1 LFASHAVNQTIHDG
15 KRVFFG
21 RVTSF
26 IVDKTKIN
34 RTLKKLKTDLV
45 LVLFDPGDLPRLR
58 SVDFTT
64 LLAVG
69 FNCSDSST
77 FRTVARTGPPSLSRR
92 VPLIAN
98 QLTIEDSE
106 WFKVGAVV
114 VILTRTNTL
123 DRKSVV

>member
-1 LFASHAVNQTIHDG
+1 MNQTIHDG

-98 QLTIEDSE
+98 QLTKKKIQS
-106 WFKVGAVV
+106 GALCSRT
-114 VILTRTNTL
+114 ITRQLSTYCRLFVFCCNL
-123 DRKSVV
+123 

>member
-114 VILTRTNTL
+114 VILTRTNTFPE
-123 DRKSVV
+123 DVR

>member
-1 LFASHAVNQTIHDG
+1 VNQTIHDG

-98 QLTIEDSE
+98 QLTKEDSG
-106 WFKVGAVV
+106 VGASLFYDEDLV
-114 VILTRTNTL
+114 
-123 DRKSVV
+123 D

>member
-1 LFASHAVNQTIHDG
+1 MNQTIHDG

-34 RTLKKLKTDLV
+34 RTLKKIKTDLV

-92 VPLIAN
+92 VPLIQPTN
-98 QLTIEDSE
+98 KKKIQCGGLCSM
-106 WFKVGAVV
+106 
-114 VILTRTNTL
+114 TRTTDYEL
-123 DRKSVV
+123 CQSK